1 MINIVQG
8 LTLVGLGMLVESKE
22 KRQKVFGL
30 MNKLGKTAE
39 KTVKEITKSMIIS
52 KMQFRL
58 KINPVAL
65 IQL

>member
-39 KTVKEITKSMIIS
+39 KTVKEITKSGDPNVS
-52 KMQFRL
+52 TTVEEAPTEYK
-58 KINPVAL
+58 
-65 IQL
+65 

>member
-39 KTVKEITKSMIIS
+39 KTVKEITKSGGS
-52 KMQFRL
+52 NVSATVEEAPTEYK
-58 KINPVAL
+58 
-65 IQL
+65 